1 MTAEKVP
8 FWREPWKLQAPA
20 FEIADGLYYVGNS
33 NVSAHLLR
41 TSEALVLID
50 TAFAE
55 TSYLL
60 TESIRQAGYD
70 PADIDLIIHSH
81 GHIDHCGATRRMQEL
96 SGAEIAMGA
105 PDVET
110 VEQGTKYTCAEALY
124 GMDNFE
130 AFSVDRQLRHGDVI
144 DCGDTQIQCHLTPGH
159 TPGVITYTLE
169 VEVDGERMLAGMFG
183 GPGMWTLT
191 DQYRED
197 QGYPENREDFGRS
210 LEYLRGLPVQMWLGA
225 HPGQND
231 TLGKY
236 ERLAGGESPS
246 PFVDADGWLAWV
258 EKMQRDFAD
267 LLERSEDQ

>member
-1 MTAEKVP
+1 VTAEKVP

-60 TESIRQAGYD
+60 TESIRQVGYD

-96 SGAEIAMGA
+96 SGA
-105 PDVET
+105 
-110 VEQGTKYTCAEALY
+110 
-124 GMDNFE
+124 
-130 AFSVDRQLRHGDVI
+130 GDVI

-210 LEYLRGLPVQMWLGA
+210 LEYLRELPVQMWLGA